1 MILPMNGPI
10 FLYSSDSFFEMI
22 SRIAENMTIS
32 IEKKTRKALRSEMHC
47 IIMVTI
53 VLKLMTILRKKKV
66 FIIES
71 MITVISTV

>member
-1 MILPMNGPI
+1 MNGPI

-22 SRIAENMTIS
+22 SSIAENMTIT
-32 IEKKTRKALRSEMHC
+32 IEKKTKKALRSEMHC